1 MKKIFALI
9 LSFLSVVVIAQP
21 IYKQEINP
29 NVQTLK
35 IDTKTFISDYQ
46 DSVDSLLGSFK
57 LNNESPLNARI
68 FDIADKQ
75 VYSFLES
82 SARWKTHGEM
92 MANMYYPNF
101 FVNNKPTAFCF
112 ILYDSNSPLLEGYSR
127 VLNYNEILDYLTF
140 HEMGHCLEDYINQTT
155 GKKFSDNRE
164 DTELFADIFAMANL
178 LYLKKEEQAEKVV
191 KINEAA
197 DKKDYHYQPQRLRKA
212 LEMLRGKN
220 INEFVGKPNVN
231 KIVDIS
237 KDTFYSL
244 KQNEL
249 INPIFASNKDFKVQN
264 APPMNN
270 GGNMSG
276 FTIIRK

>member
-1 MKKIFALI
+1 MKKFSTFI
-9 LSFLSVVVIAQP
+9 LSMLSVATLAQP
-21 IYKQEINP
+21 IYKQEVYP
-29 NVQTLK
+29 GTQTLK
-35 IDTKTFISDYQ
+35 IDTKTFINDYQ
-46 DSVDSLLGSFK
+46 ENVDSLLGSFK
-57 LNNESPLNARI
+57 LNNEAPLNARI
-68 FDIADKQ
+68 FDIADKH

-101 FVNNKPTAFCF
+101 FVNSKPTSFCF

-140 HEMGHCLEDYINQTT
+140 HEMGHCLEDYISQTT

-197 DKKDYHYQPQRLRKA
+197 DKKDYHYQPQRLKRA

-220 INEFVGKPNVN
+220 INELVGKPNVN

-237 KDTFYSL
+237 KETFYSL
-244 KQNEL
+244 KQTEL
-249 INPIFASNKDFKVQN
+249 INPIFASNKEMKIQ
-264 APPMNN
+264 APINN
-270 GGNMSG
+270 NSNMSG

>member
-1 MKKIFALI
+1 MKKLFVI
-9 LSFLSVVVIAQP
+9 LFSFLIVSVNAQP
-21 IYKQEINP
+21 IYKQEVSTNS
-29 NVQTLK
+29 QSLK
-35 IDTKTFISDYQ
+35 IDTKTFIDDYQ
-46 DSVDSLLGSFK
+46 DNVDRLLGSFK
-57 LNNESPLNARI
+57 LNNEAPLNARI

-101 FVNNKPTAFCF
+101 FVNNKPTSFCF
-112 ILYDSNSPLLEGYSR
+112 VLYDSKSPLLEGYSR

-178 LYLKKEEQAEKVV
+178 LYLKKDVQAEKVV

-197 DKKDYHYQPQRLRKA
+197 DKKDFHYQPQRLLKA
-212 LEMLRGKN
+212 LEMLKKMN
-220 INEFVGKPNVN
+220 VNETIGKPNVN
-231 KIVDIS
+231 KVVDIS
-237 KDTFYSL
+237 KNVFFAL
-244 KQNEL
+244 KQDEL
-249 INPIFASNKDFKVQN
+249 LHPTFAGKEDNINMQSK
-264 APPMNN
+264 NN
-270 GGNMSG
+270 TLSG
-276 FTIIRK
+276 WTITRTK

>member
-1 MKKIFALI
+1 MKKLFVI
-9 LSFLSVVVIAQP
+9 LFSFLSIAVSAQP
-21 IYKQEINP
+21 IYKQEVGP
-29 NVQTLK
+29 NSQSLK
-35 IDTKTFISDYQ
+35 IDTKTFIDDYQ
-46 DSVDSLLGSFK
+46 DNVDRLLGSFK
-57 LNNESPLNARI
+57 LNNEAPLNARI

-101 FVNNKPTAFCF
+101 FVNNKPTSFCF
-112 ILYDSNSPLLEGYSR
+112 VLYDSKSPLLEGYSR

-178 LYLKKEEQAEKVV
+178 LYLKKNLQAEKVV

-197 DKKDYHYQPQRLRKA
+197 DKKDFHYQPQRLLKA
-212 LEMLRGKN
+212 LEILKTMN
-220 INEFVGKPNVN
+220 VSETVGKPNVN
-231 KIVDIS
+231 KVVDIS
-237 KDTFYSL
+237 KNVFFAL
-244 KQNEL
+244 KQDEL
-249 INPIFASNKDFKVQN
+249 LHPTFAVKEDTINMQSKSNTL
-264 APPMNN
+264 
-270 GGNMSG
+270 SG
-276 FTIIRK
+276 WTITRTK